1 MVYRPIKKIPNSSD
15 HIVRL
20 NHLDMT
26 SVEMGGRWQK
36 GLAPALFFLSRNL
49 QSILRQLTTVLVH
62 GKVEDGN
69 IKIDKFLT

>member
-36 GLAPALFFLSRNL
+36 GLAPAHIFPLKKPAVCSQTVNYSPRTWYSRRL
-49 QSILRQLTTVLVH
+49 
-62 GKVEDGN
+62 
-69 IKIDKFLT
+69 

>member
-26 SVEMGGRWQK
+26 SVEMGGGGGKKVLHQHYFSSQETCS
-36 GLAPALFFLSRNL
+36 LFSDSLSGPRV
-49 QSILRQLTTVLVH
+49 IQL
-62 GKVEDGN
+62 
-69 IKIDKFLT
+69 IF